1 MKLNRKTIR
10 EIDFP
15 LAITPLSGLAE
26 VMLIS
31 VNALNELKEKDLASE
46 STAAVLWLKAYERA

>member
-31 VNALNELKEKDLASE
+31 VNALNELKEIDLAS
-46 STAAVLWLKAYERA
+46 